1 MKYRVF
7 LKALSLALI
16 VCPVAWSQEASPT
29 PTPFKER
36 VVDPGAIGGPRPID
50 QDDAHARDYVKELS
64 WSLSG
69 DPAVAGV
76 EDGVAL
82 WNLAQQR
89 NEKLNLQTVLD
100 VSAYGNRTFS
110 GGVQM
115 NEAYTYAFMAKS
127 QPCKGWKEPVG
138 RRRIR
143 VSSKRWLVTREW

>member
-7 LKALSLALI
+7 LKSLSLAVI

-36 VVDPGAIGGPRPID
+36 VVDPVAISGPRPID
-50 QDDAHARDYVKELS
+50 QDDANARNYVKEVG

-69 DPAVAGV
+69 DPAIAGV

-115 NEAYTYAFMAKS
+115 NETYTYAFMSAYTAKVE
-127 QPCKGWKEPVG
+127 GKEPTVQRLEGAG
-138 RRRIR
+138 R
-143 VSSKRWLVTREW
+143 KKENKE

>member
-7 LKALSLALI
+7 LKSLSLAVI

-36 VVDPGAIGGPRPID
+36 VVDPEAIGGPRPID

-69 DPAVAGV
+69 DPAIAGV

-115 NEAYTYAFMAKS
+115 NETYTYAFMSAYTAKLE
-127 QPCKGWKEPVG
+127 GKEPTVQRLEGAG
-138 RRRIR
+138 R
-143 VSSKRWLVTREW
+143 KKENKE